1 MPAGI
6 RVRHLFRLFARRRYC
21 VRMGKHRLLA
31 SVLSVAVL
39 GLSLSACSA
48 DGPTSEE
55 AAQALADGLA
65 ELDVSGSA
73 FLGSTPEEANTQLA
87 EWTSGMNPLKPAVS
101 VASVEETG
109 DDEAVATLN
118 YVWDVNASE
127 NDYSYET
134 TVALQR
140 SDDKEWQVRLTSEA
154 IHPDLAPE
162 DSLLLETGAPQ
173 RGEILGAGGQVL
185 VTDRPVWRVG
195 IDKTRIPAEQLEAS
209 ATALATFL
217 ELDPAPFAEQVKAA
231 GPEAFVEAITLRQ
244 DAVSPPPVFLEEI
257 SAIPGAAALSSTLS
271 LAPTR
276 TFARALLGSA
286 GEATAELIEES
297 DGRLSPGDITG
308 LSGLQREYDE
318 LLRGADFVSVRT
330 VTADGAASAVLFEEP
345 GERGELHTTLDA
357 GMQSLAESVLED
369 EPSASALVAIQ
380 PSTGKVLAVAN
391 GPGSEGQ
398 QTALLGQYAPGS
410 TFKLATTLAMLRAGS
425 TPQTTVSCPA
435 ELNVDGRNFNNAS
448 TYPAQFLGAI
458 PLIQAFAQSC
468 NTAFINARGEISQA
482 ALAEAAESL
491 GIGVEAPIGTG
502 AYFGSVP
509 DTAEGT
515 AHAASMIGQGQVLV
529 SPFALAVAAASIGN
543 GSRISPVLVQDP
555 AGEAQPSAS
564 ASPSA
569 ADGAPLSAAETAA
582 LQEMMRAV
590 VTDGGVQLLGDVP
603 GEPVRAKTG
612 TAEFGSDVPP
622 RTHAWVVALQ
632 GDLAVAL
639 FIEEGELGSTSGGP
653 VMKEFLDGVS
663 GGVQ

>member
-1 MPAGI
+1 
-6 RVRHLFRLFARRRYC
+6 
-21 VRMGKHRLLA
+21 MGKNRWLA

-48 DGPTSEE
+48 DGPTPEE
-55 AAQALADGLA
+55 AAQTLADGLA
-65 ELDVSGSA
+65 ELDVSESV
-73 FLGSTPEEANTQLA
+73 FLDATTEEANSLLTD
-87 EWTSGMNPLKPAVS
+87 WTSGMVPLKPAVTVS
-101 VASVEETG
+101 SVEDTG
-109 DDEAVATLN
+109 DGEAVATLN

-140 SDDKEWQVRLTSEA
+140 GDDEDWQVRFTSTA
-154 IHPDLAPE
+154 VHPDLAPN

-209 ATALATFL
+209 ATALAEFL
-217 ELDPAPFAEQVKAA
+217 DLDPAPFAGQVQAA

-244 DAVSPPPVFLEEI
+244 DAVSPPAVFQAEVAE
-257 SAIPGAAALSSTLS
+257 IPGAAALPSTLS

-286 GEATAELIEES
+286 GEATAELIEKS
-297 DGRLSPGDITG
+297 DGALSPGDITG
-308 LSGLQREYDE
+308 LSGLQREYDQI
-318 LLRGADFVSVRT
+318 LRGADHVSVRT
-330 VTADGAASAVLFEEP
+330 VTADGVRSAALFEEP
-345 GERGELHTTLDA
+345 GKRGEVRTTLDA

-380 PSTGKVLAVAN
+380 PSTGNVLAVAN
-391 GPGSEGQ
+391 GPGSQGQ

-410 TFKLATTLAMLRAGS
+410 TFKLATTLAMLRAG
-425 TPQTTVSCPA
+425 TTAQTTVSCPA

-448 TYPAQFLGAI
+448 TYPAQFLGEI

-468 NTAFINARGEISQA
+468 NTAFINARGEIPQP
-482 ALAEAAESL
+482 ALAEAARSL
-491 GIGVEAPIGTG
+491 GIGVESPIGTG
-502 AYFGSVP
+502 AFFGSVP
-509 DTAEGT
+509 DSADGT

-543 GSRISPVLVQDP
+543 GALVSPVLVEQTDQAGP
-555 AGEAQPSAS
+555 ASAS

-569 ADGAPLSAAETAA
+569 ADGKPLTAEEAAA
-582 LQEMMRAV
+582 LREMMRAV
-590 VTDGGVQLLGDVP
+590 VTDGGVQLLGSVP
-603 GEPVRAKTG
+603 GEPVLAKTG

-622 RTHAWVVALQ
+622 RTHAWVTALQ

-653 VMKEFLDGVS
+653 VMKAFLDGLPAIS
-663 GGVQ
+663 Q

>member
-1 MPAGI
+1 
-6 RVRHLFRLFARRRYC
+6 
-21 VRMGKHRLLA
+21 MGKHRWLA

-48 DGPTSEE
+48 DGPAPDE
-55 AAQALADGLA
+55 AAQTLADGLA
-65 ELDVSGSA
+65 ELDVSGSV
-73 FLGSTPEEANTQLA
+73 FLDATAEEANALLTD
-87 EWTSGMNPLKPAVS
+87 WTSGMAPLKPSVS

-109 DDEAVATLN
+109 DGEAVATLN
-118 YVWDVNASE
+118 YVWDVNASD
-127 NDYSYET
+127 NDYTYDT

-140 SDDKEWQVRLTSEA
+140 GEDEEWQVRLTSETV
-154 IHPDLAPE
+154 HPDLAPE
-162 DSLLLETGAPQ
+162 DSLLLETGPRQ
-173 RGEILGAGGQVL
+173 RGDILGTGGQVL
-185 VTDRPVWRVG
+185 VTERPVWRVG
-195 IDKTRIPAEQLEAS
+195 IDKTRIAEEQLEAS
-209 ATALATFL
+209 ATALAEFL
-217 ELDPAPFAEQVKAA
+217 ELDPAPFAEQVKSA

-244 DAVSPPPVFLEEI
+244 DAVSPPNVFQAEVAE
-257 SAIPGAAALSSTLS
+257 IPGAAALASTLS

-297 DGRLSPGDITG
+297 DGRLSPGDVTG

-318 LLRGADFVSVRT
+318 VLRGADFVSVRT
-330 VTADGAASAVLFEEP
+330 VTADGTSSAVLFEEP
-345 GERGELHTTLDA
+345 GEQGELRTTLDA
-357 GMQSLAESVLED
+357 GMQELAESVLED

-380 PSTGKVLAVAN
+380 PSTGHVLAVAN
-391 GPGSEGQ
+391 GPGSQGQ

-410 TFKLATTLAMLRAGS
+410 TFKLATTLAMLRAGATAQS
-425 TPQTTVSCPA
+425 TVSCPA

-448 TYPAQFLGAI
+448 TYPAQFLGEI

-468 NTAFINARGEISQA
+468 NTAFINARGEISQS
-482 ALAEAAESL
+482 ALAEAARSL
-491 GIGVEAPIGTG
+491 GIGVESPIGTG

-543 GSRISPVLVQDP
+543 GSLVSPVLVEQ
-555 AGEAQPSAS
+555 AEGEAAPSS

-569 ADGAPLSAAETAA
+569 AEGTPLTADEAAA
-582 LQEMMRAV
+582 LREMMRAV
-590 VTDGGVQLLGDVP
+590 VTDGGVQLLGSVP
-603 GEPVRAKTG
+603 GEPVLAKTG

-622 RTHAWVVALQ
+622 RTHAWVTALQ

-653 VMKEFLDGVS
+653 VMKAFLDSLAGS
-663 GGVQ
+663 AQ

>member
-1 MPAGI
+1 
-6 RVRHLFRLFARRRYC
+6 
-21 VRMGKHRLLA
+21 MGKHRWLA

-48 DGPTSEE
+48 DGPTPEE
-55 AAQALADGLA
+55 AAQTLADGLA
-65 ELDVSGSA
+65 ELDVSGSV
-73 FLGSTPEEANTQLA
+73 FLDSTTEEANSLLTD
-87 EWTSGMNPLKPAVS
+87 WTSGMAPLKPAVS

-109 DDEAVATLN
+109 DGEAVATLN

-140 SDDKEWQVRLTSEA
+140 SDDEDWQVRLTSTA
-154 IHPDLAPE
+154 VHPDLAPG

-173 RGEILGAGGQVL
+173 RGDILGAGGQVL

-195 IDKTRIPAEQLEAS
+195 IDKTRIPEAQLEAS
-209 ATALATFL
+209 AAALASFL
-217 ELDPAPFAEQVKAA
+217 ELDPAPFVEQVKAA

-244 DAVSPPPVFLEEI
+244 DAVSPPPVFQEEI
-257 SAIPGAAALSSTLS
+257 AAISGAAALSSTLS

-286 GEATAELIEES
+286 GEATAELIEKSE
-297 DGRLSPGDITG
+297 GRLSPGDITG

-318 LLRGADFVSVRT
+318 VLRGADFVSVRT
-330 VTADGAASAVLFEEP
+330 VTADGTRSAPLFEEP
-345 GERGELHTTLDA
+345 GERGELRTTLDA
-357 GMQSLAESVLED
+357 GMQTLAESVLED

-380 PSTGKVLAVAN
+380 PSTGNVLAVAN

-410 TFKLATTLAMLRAGS
+410 TFKLATTLAMLRAGTTAQS
-425 TPQTTVSCPA
+425 TVSCPA
-435 ELNVDGRNFNNAS
+435 ELNVDGRSFNNAS
-448 TYPAQFLGAI
+448 TYPAQFLGEI
-458 PLIQAFAQSC
+458 PLSQAFAQSC
-468 NTAFINARGEISQA
+468 NTAFINARGEITQS
-482 ALAEAAESL
+482 ALAEAARSL
-491 GIGVEAPIGTG
+491 GIGVDSPIGTG

-509 DTAEGT
+509 ESAEGT
-515 AHAASMIGQGQVLV
+515 SHAASMIGQGQVLV

-543 GSRISPVLVQDP
+543 GGLVSPTLVERTDQT
-555 AGEAQPSAS
+555 AAPSAS
-564 ASPSA
+564 ASPST
-569 ADGAPLSAAETAA
+569 ADGKPLTADETAA
-582 LQEMMRAV
+582 LREMMRAV
-590 VTDGGVQLLGDVP
+590 VTDGGVQLLGSVP
-603 GEPVRAKTG
+603 GEPVIAKTG

-653 VMKEFLDGVS
+653 VMKAFLDGLPGIS
-663 GGVQ
+663 Q

>member
-1 MPAGI
+1 
-6 RVRHLFRLFARRRYC
+6 
-21 VRMGKHRLLA
+21 MGKHRWLA

-48 DGPTSEE
+48 DGPTPEE
-55 AAQALADGLA
+55 AAQTLADGLA
-65 ELDVSGSA
+65 ELDVSGST
-73 FLGSTPEEANTQLA
+73 FLDSTTEEANSLLTD
-87 EWTSGMNPLKPAVS
+87 WTSGMAPLKPAVS

-109 DDEAVATLN
+109 DGEAVATLN

-140 SDDKEWQVRLTSEA
+140 SDDEDWQVRLTSTA
-154 IHPDLAPE
+154 VHPELAPD

-173 RGEILGAGGQVL
+173 RGDILGAGGQVL

-195 IDKTRIPAEQLEAS
+195 IDKTRIPEAQLETS
-209 ATALATFL
+209 AAALASFL
-217 ELDPAPFAEQVKAA
+217 ELDPAPFVEQVKAA

-244 DAVSPPPVFLEEI
+244 DAVSPPPVFQEEI
-257 SAIPGAAALSSTLS
+257 AAISGAAALSSTLS

-286 GEATAELIEES
+286 GEATAELIEKSE
-297 DGRLSPGDITG
+297 GRLSPGDITG

-330 VTADGAASAVLFEEP
+330 VAADGTRSAPLFEEA
-345 GERGELHTTLDA
+345 GERGELRTTLDA
-357 GMQSLAESVLED
+357 GMQTLAESVLED
-369 EPSASALVAIQ
+369 EPSASALVALQ
-380 PSTGKVLAVAN
+380 PSTGNVLAVAN

-410 TFKLATTLAMLRAGS
+410 TFKLATTLAMLRSGTTAQS
-425 TPQTTVSCPA
+425 TVSCPA
-435 ELNVDGRNFNNAS
+435 ELNVDGRSFNNAN
-448 TYPAQFLGAI
+448 TYPGNFLGEI

-468 NTAFINARGEISQA
+468 NTAFINARGEIPQSALADA
-482 ALAEAAESL
+482 ALSL
-491 GIGVEAPIGTG
+491 GIGVESPIGTG

-543 GSRISPVLVQDP
+543 GGLVSPVLVEQADP
-555 AGEAQPSAS
+555 AAAPSAS
-564 ASPSA
+564 ASPSTA
-569 ADGAPLSAAETAA
+569 GGKPLTTEEAAA
-582 LQEMMRAV
+582 LREMMRAV
-590 VTDGGVQLLGDVP
+590 VTDGGVQLLGSVP
-603 GEPVRAKTG
+603 GEPVIAKTG

-653 VMKEFLDGVS
+653 VMKAFLDGLS
-663 GGVQ
+663 GIRQ

>member
-1 MPAGI
+1 
-6 RVRHLFRLFARRRYC
+6 
-21 VRMGKHRLLA
+21 MGKHRWIA

-39 GLSLSACSA
+39 GLSLSACSS
-48 DGPTSEE
+48 DGPTPEE
-55 AAQALADGLA
+55 AAQALAGGLA
-65 ELDVSGSA
+65 ELDVSNSS
-73 FLGSTPEEANTQLA
+73 FLDSTPEEANSQLA
-87 EWTSGMNPLKPAVS
+87 EWTSGMDPLKPAVS

-109 DDEAVATLN
+109 DGEAVATLN

-162 DSLLLETGAPQ
+162 DSLLLEKGAPQ

-195 IDKTRIPAEQLEAS
+195 IDKTRLEEGQLEAAAS
-209 ATALATFL
+209 ALATLL
-217 ELDPAPFAEQVKAA
+217 EIDPAPFTEQVKAA

-244 DAVSPPPVFLEEI
+244 DAVSPPPVFQKEI
-257 SAIPGAAALSSTLS
+257 SAITGAAALPSTLS

-297 DGRLSPGDITG
+297 DGRLSPGDVTG

-318 LLRGADFVSVRT
+318 VLRGADFVSVRT
-330 VTADGAASAVLFEEP
+330 VTADGTRSAVLFEEP
-345 GERGELHTTLDA
+345 GEEGELRTTLDA
-357 GMQSLAESVLED
+357 GIQELAESVLED

-380 PSTGKVLAVAN
+380 PSTGHVLAVAN
-391 GPGSEGQ
+391 GPGSQGQ

-410 TFKLATTLAMLRAGS
+410 TFKLATTLAMLRAGTTAQS
-425 TPQTTVSCPA
+425 TVSCPA

-448 TYPAQFLGAI
+448 TYPAQFLGEI

-564 ASPSA
+564 ASPST

-663 GGVQ
+663 GSVQ